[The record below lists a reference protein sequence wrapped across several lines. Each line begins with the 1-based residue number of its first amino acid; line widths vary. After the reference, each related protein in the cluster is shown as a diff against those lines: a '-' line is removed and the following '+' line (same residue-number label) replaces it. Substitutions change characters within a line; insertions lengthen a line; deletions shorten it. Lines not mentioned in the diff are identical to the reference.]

1 MADTLQKDGDTFPPQ
16 LRQALARAPQP
27 VPARALLL
35 PDMLLRSPSIL
46 SSDELSGMWHLPTP
60 RLQGLVRHL
69 PSRYLAVPP
78 EVFVKPGDTER
89 LTFGYARHANG
100 EREAVGLYL
109 DDMREIVHVVA
120 GQGAGKTRLVVNLAQ
135 QSVPYGYTFMNGKG
149 DDKDGSASHDI
160 RKLVPRDAEARL
172 VLWNPLDVTWPIS
185 CNPLGSI
192 DLGQPGMD
200 TQVLGMVQAVFQRI
214 DPDGMTS
221 GPIMKMLLDMS
232 TLLVVEGGS
241 AVTLAHI
248 EQALIDPS
256 YRGQLLPRLTNPKV
270 RAYWEARR
278 EGYSEREQQSL
289 EALLRRFHTLL
300 TSELVRFMVI
310 QPTPLFTFD
319 RAIDQRWIVLIDLPH
334 NTLGPLAG
342 VVGML
347 LFSMFIQAALRRGGA
362 AKTRLNYPLY
372 VDEVWVFLEH
382 SDGKDFALALS
393 QLRGFGV
400 PTVYLHQA
408 LMQLG
413 TYREL
418 MRVSAGSRIIMRT
431 KYPDSNDLAREYA
444 AWGLTGTDISAL
456 NPWKEQ
462 YGVLRVNNTEYGPL
476 SLEPQPWP
484 EAVPDGTLDDQS
496 LIASLTHRWRSRTQL
511 APWQQQLPPDSPDR
525 ALDNEVTRL
534 VYGRHP
540 SESVLIERCAD
551 NHLLSPHDWS
561 LILDR
566 WSAIRQW
573 QRHYILHNQ
582 NAITDRFDRQR
593 WLSRLLACH
602 PRILSRI
609 DYARTWHA
617 IDAAAQQTAGK
628 TEKIVVQRAS
638 SDGAGTTARTSG
650 SRAVEVPRPLFA
662 QVDDPVARPVAPMD
676 VFSEDDDVVVP

>member
-1 MADTLQKDGDTFPPQ
+1 MADHSHQDRDTLPPSV
-16 LRQALARAPQP
+16 RQALARAPQP

-35 PDMLLRSPSIL
+35 PDSMLRPPSIL
-46 SSDELSGMWHLPTP
+46 SSDELSGMWHVPTP

-69 PSRYLAVPP
+69 PSRYLAAPP
-78 EVFVKPGDTER
+78 EVFIKQRDTER
-89 LTFGYARHANG
+89 LIFGYARRSNG
-100 EREAVGLYL
+100 QREPVGLYL

-120 GQGAGKTRLVVNLAQ
+120 GQGAGKTRLVVNLVQ
-135 QSVPYGYTFMNGKG
+135 QSFPYGCTFMNGKG
-149 DDKDGSASHDI
+149 DERSGSAAHDI
-160 RKLVPRDAEARL
+160 RKLLPRDVEERL
-172 VLWNPLDVTWPIS
+172 VLWNPLDVEWPIS
-185 CNPLGSI
+185 CNPLGSV

-200 TQVLGMVQAVFQRI
+200 THILGMVQAVFQRI

-232 TLLVVEGGS
+232 TLLVVEGGGT
-241 AVTLAHI
+241 VTLAHI
-248 EQALIDPS
+248 EQALIDPA
-256 YRGQLLPRLTNPKV
+256 YRAHLLPRLTNPKV

-300 TSELVRFMVI
+300 TSELVRSMVI
-310 QPTPLFTFD
+310 QPQPLFTFD

-347 LFSMFIQAALRRGGA
+347 LFSMFVQAALRRGGA
-362 AKTRLNYPLY
+362 ARTRLNYPLY
-372 VDEVWVFLEH
+372 VDEVWVFLQH

-413 TYREL
+413 PYREL
-418 MRVSAGSRIIMRT
+418 MRVSAGSRIMMRT

-462 YGVLRVNNTEYGPL
+462 YGVLRVNNTEYGPI

-484 EAVPDGTLDDQS
+484 DAVLDEALTQQA
-496 LIASLTHRWRSRTQL
+496 LIASLTSRWRPRTQL
-511 APWQQQLPPDSPDR
+511 AAWQQQLPPDSPDP
-525 ALDNEVTRL
+525 ALDREVIRL
-534 VYGRHP
+534 VYVSHAD
-540 SESVLIERCAD
+540 ECMLINCCAD
-551 NHLLSPHDWS
+551 NHLFSQHNWTH
-561 LILDR
+561 ILNR

-573 QRHYILHNQ
+573 QRHYILENHD
-582 NAITDRFDRQR
+582 AIPDRFDRQR

-609 DYARTWHA
+609 DYARTWRA
-617 IDAAAQQTAGK
+617 IDAAAQQAAGK
-628 TEKIVVQRAS
+628 KEKIVVQRTPGES
-638 SDGAGTTARTSG
+638 TGTAPVEART
-650 SRAVEVPRPLFA
+650 RTAEVPRPLFA
-662 QVDDPVARPVAPMD
+662 QVDDPVARPTVPTD
-676 VFSEDDDVVVP
+676 VFSEDDDVVVR